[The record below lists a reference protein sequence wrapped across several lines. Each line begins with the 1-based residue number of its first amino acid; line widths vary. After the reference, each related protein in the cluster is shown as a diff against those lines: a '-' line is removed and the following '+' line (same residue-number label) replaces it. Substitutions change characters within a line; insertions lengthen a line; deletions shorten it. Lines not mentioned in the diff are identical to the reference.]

1 MTEDNMK
8 QVSVT
13 PEQAAKLYGLNP
25 VSLAN
30 MRCRKQGPR
39 YFRVGKKVLY
49 KVEDLERWLFEEPV
63 MTIDQHN
70 LDH

>member
-1 MTEDNMK
+1 MTELEVK
-8 QVSVT
+8 KVSVS

-25 VSLAN
+25 GSLAN

-49 KVEDLERWLFEEPV
+49 KVEDLERWLFDEPV
-63 MTIDQHN
+63 MTLDHHN